1 MSITNEAQS
10 TEFQPKIIGFTCN
23 WCSYAGADLAG
34 VSRMKYPAN
43 VRVIRVPC
51 SGRVNPAFVL
61 RAFQKGAD
69 AVLVSG

>member
-1 MSITNEAQS
+1 VSIA
-10 TEFQPKIIGFTCN
+10 TETKEFNPIIVGFNCN

-51 SGRVNPAFVL
+51 SGRVNPSFVL

-69 AVLVSG
+69 GVLVSG